1 VKKKKM
7 NARYIII
14 PIVILALLAALG
26 APASADESC
35 WDDTFSDETGI
46 EVKYNLTV
54 ADGNVTL
61 AGGTGTDHNGAS
73 WTPANGAEISGVHY
87 NISTFTVAAG
97 TTVYVVP
104 WSDGDDGFVEI
115 YAATINIEGTL
126 SGHGRG
132 YPGGAG
138 AGHYYHP
145 NGSCWHPEYG
155 TGDGG
160 THNKEDGAG
169 QHPGGTE
176 GYKLSAGGG
185 GGHGN
190 SGGKGVGY
198 YCGMYGHDCSDG
210 GDAYGTLDTKQATI
224 GAGGAGAGGGYEGEL
239 PPPYKWGGDG
249 GAGGASILLDA
260 TTITISGSGTATVN
274 GEDGGDGEDG
284 YKGTGGAGGGAGGS
298 IVINAGTLSG
308 SGSLYAEGGDGGDCG
323 NGSSHTSGG
332 GGGAA
337 GGRIKVWYASSTF
350 SGSYSV
356 MNGSAGAGAA
366 TGYGY
371 GGPGEPGSAGT
382 YYSVQETYSPCTPGG
397 SNYKPSGYL
406 KSTVITPS
414 SLESWSTF
422 SANHTENV
430 ETNISY
436 QILNATD
443 DSTLCTITAS
453 QAAAGYDISSCADA
467 TDSIRLYADLNTT
480 DPSNTPVLHDWTV
493 CWIVTVVSPTP
504 STPFMIYGGVNDS
517 AGDPVNDPNVTVTNL
532 NTSEIYDVETNA
544 SFNYYQVL
552 TCSDNVSIGDVLH
565 FTAIAET
572 TTESNHE
579 VTAADMNR
587 GGFEQNIII
596 EKTPRPDLVITI
608 IDAYHNKT
616 LYPSPKYPPCFNLSN
631 EIDVTVENAGS
642 KDANS
647 SHVSLYIDSEF
658 RGKQSVPALD
668 VGCNATVQFKWTPE
682 GYDCEDGGTSITYTL
697 QAVADC
703 DNELDESNEGNN
715 ESTVQETAYWAG
727 YSADEVLS
735 TAFHGTIHGGLNFTT
750 GDGVYTS
757 LGSPGAST
765 NIHYN
770 ITLPAGASV
779 ELARLNVYYT
789 WSKIDTIGVYPSME
803 VSITNASG
811 GPYTLSTDKE
821 YNDRPCDSPAITYD
835 YPFGNYVHDITDYVN
850 GSGSYTVTVKN
861 NGPTEHSFAIDPP
874 GLVILYNDSTKPE
887 YEYWILE
894 GADILQGGRRGGSGN
909 LALSECINNATFE
922 GAIDLNKMESAT
934 LGLATPWG
942 GNPTAERHSYLYFNG
957 NELGKDVYHG
967 YGSQYSETLNGM
979 SMHIGSTTAQMG
991 VNLTDVTSCLAASN
1005 NVVGQGDGGDS
1016 MLVANAFLLV
1026 ERVGEKKDD
1035 MAIAEETVNGNL
1047 IEGSYKNTTAS
1058 DNDYEVIEEIV
1069 RGKKSLLEHKW
1080 TIDVTSGTKTNVTF
1094 YLEAHRG
1101 IDTDENDHFM
1111 FAYSTDGSTYTDMV
1125 EVNTTEDSNL
1135 TYKLPSDLSGT
1146 VYIRVKDTD
1155 RTNKNTKLDAIY
1167 VDHMFIRS
1175 VFGAPSY
1182 GVSAA
1187 IEPASQTVK
1196 PTDSTTYTVTVTNTG
1211 DRNASYT
1218 VNMSG
1223 TAVVN
1228 ETITV
1233 SPLNWSTGMLTPG
1246 NKNITTVTVSTS
1258 NTPEETYTLTAT
1270 ATCVEDASVTD
1281 SDTSMLVVSSVTNTM
1296 HVVSID
1302 MWYKKTGGGP
1312 KGADYR
1318 IYTKVKIV
1326 NSSDVGVA
1334 GAMVELNTTLP
1345 PDNSTNVSSSEVTG
1359 DDGTVEFMYG
1369 PTKTEGTYTSTVTNV
1384 TKYEWTYDPVANVVT
1399 SETLPVP

>member
-1 VKKKKM
+1 MKKQ
-7 NARYIII
+7 YIII
-14 PIVILALLAALG
+14 PIVMLAMLIALSM
-26 APASADESC
+26 PTSALNGPVAIDSLNQIVDSVDHGDYTIR
-35 WDDTFSDETGI
+35 WTPNPSPYTFSVPDKSLYWVGIYDSVWMPGDPLHASYNGHTLPDSNCTSLNTRWWTGCGTTGVWFDNETGNTTQGADNTYHSWNVDNAHGTGVPIVYI
-46 EVKYNLTV
+46 EPDNPNTLYYWFYQGYDDSEGYDPCPGYDYCMDYTFTGVDKDV
-54 ADGNVTL
+54 ATKWTLMVAVTCAQDGNVTFNGNPL
-61 AGGTGTDHNGAS
+61 PNGYDVNSAFYDVAINDVTGMVNDGDNTVGLRTDDMYFHPYWMWLVG
-73 WTPANGAEISGVHY
+73 E
-87 NISTFTVAAG
+87 TVAGAPPVAG
-97 TTVYVVP
+97 FTANVTTGPAPLAVHFTDT
-104 WSDGDDGFVEI
+104 SSGEI
-115 YAATINIEGTL
+115 TSRKWDFDN
-126 SGHGRG
+126 
-132 YPGGAG
+132 
-138 AGHYYHP
+138 
-145 NGSCWHPEYG
+145 NGEIDS
-155 TGDGG
+155 TD
-160 THNKEDGAG
+160 
-169 QHPGGTE
+169 QHPDYT
-176 GYKLSAGGG
+176 YTDP
-185 GGHGN
+185 
-190 SGGKGVGY
+190 GVYTVRLNVTGPD
-198 YCGMYGHDCSDG
+198 GSD
-210 GDAYGTLDTKQATI
+210 
-224 GAGGAGAGGGYEGEL
+224 EE
-239 PPPYKWGGDG
+239 
-249 GAGGASILLDA
+249 
-260 TTITISGSGTATVN
+260 
-274 GEDGGDGEDG
+274 
-284 YKGTGGAGGGAGGS
+284 
-298 IVINAGTLSG
+298 
-308 SGSLYAEGGDGGDCG
+308 
-323 NGSSHTSGG
+323 
-332 GGGAA
+332 
-337 GGRIKVWYASSTF
+337 IKVDYI
-350 SGSYSV
+350 
-356 MNGSAGAGAA
+356 
-366 TGYGY
+366 
-371 GGPGEPGSAGT
+371 
-382 YYSVQETYSPCTPGG
+382 
-397 SNYKPSGYL
+397 
-406 KSTVITPS
+406 TV
-414 SLESWSTF
+414 
-422 SANHTENV
+422 TE
-430 ETNISY
+430 
-436 QILNATD
+436 
-443 DSTLCTITAS
+443 
-453 QAAAGYDISSCADA
+453 
-467 TDSIRLYADLNTT
+467 
-480 DPSNTPVLHDWTV
+480 
-493 CWIVTVVSPTP
+493 WIP
-504 STPFMIYGGVNDS
+504 STPFFISGWVNNS
-517 AGDPVNDPNVTVTNL
+517 AGEPVNNPVVNITNTR
-532 NTSEIYDVETNA
+532 TSEVFTAETIA
-544 SFNYYQVL
+544 DSNYYQVL
-552 TCSDNVSIGDVLH
+552 TCSENVSAGDVLH

-572 TTESNHE
+572 TTEFDHE

-587 GGFEQNIII
+587 GGFEQNITI

-616 LYPSPKYPPCFNLSN
+616 LYPSSKYPPCFNLSN

-682 GYDCEDGGTSITYTL
+682 GYDCEDEGTSITYTL

-703 DNELDESNEGNN
+703 DNEIDESNEGNN
-715 ESTVQETAYWAG
+715 ESTVQESAYWAG

-821 YNDRPCDSPAITYD
+821 CNDRPCDSPAITYD
-835 YPFGNYVHDITDYVN
+835 YPFGNYVYDITDYVN